1 MELRYNMPLIHY
13 LQVFHLAVTFIP
25 YTTIGACTN
34 ENNESNH
41 DDRLISIQNAATNRA
56 AYFVATIFN
65 HRYNHSWSSL
75 RLDDIG
81 FKIGGVFEPFS
92 WLKQSVQWRASWRQL
107 QPLPSSDP
115 ISFKHANGKLYFSI
129 STFYPDKKQYS
140 NIFVL
145 TFVNI

>member
-13 LQVFHLAVTFIP
+13 LQVFHLAVTFISYIIP
-25 YTTIGACTN
+25 IRITKL
-34 ENNESNH
+34 SM
-41 DDRLISIQNAATNRA
+41 LIIKFSIQNTATNRA

-75 RLDDIG
+75 RLDDMG

-92 WLKQSVQWRASWRQL
+92 WLKQIVQWRASWRQL

-115 ISFKHANGKLYFSI
+115 ISFKHANGKLHFSI
-129 STFYPDKKQYS
+129 ETLYPDKS
-140 NIFVL
+140 SIAIFL
-145 TFVNI
+145 L